1 MIYPKRAKKACRK
14 APTLAPLRAPLPM
27 TILPLASIVKGMG
40 KGKRKMEVPLLPP
53 ELVVVEVEAE
63 EEFWDT
69 FTFTVEPK
77 RDKVTNF

>member
-1 MIYPKRAKKACRK
+1 
-14 APTLAPLRAPLPM
+14 
-27 TILPLASIVKGMG
+27 MG

-77 RDKVTNF
+77 RDSV